1 MVPPPTAE
9 ALLSHTGFVRHLA
22 LRLLRDAHEAEDVV
36 QQVFLAALRRP
47 PEPSRPLRP
56 WLTRVAHNLAI
67 DMHRARGR
75 RNQSERIAAHD
86 DLQPS
91 TGHVVALDSA
101 QKDLVASVVDLPEP
115 YRTTIFLHFYEE
127 LPPRTI
133 AKRQNVPVE
142 TVRTRIK
149 RGVAMLRGRLNGNEG
164 EREEYW
170 AVALVRLSQ
179 MPTAS
184 KPSAWKRFLPL
195 AAAASIGALCAWFF
209 TADTILASRASAPVA
224 RAVAPAPAPATPE
237 VAPTV
242 PPPARADHAELP
254 PPEEARLHR
263 LRIITDE
270 GELVVPDARV
280 DIFSDGTKVAEVRT
294 DKNGEIELPN
304 GHGSDLEIRVGMTR
318 VSLAYST
325 ELDLGKPTAAD
336 EPTLVRVPAASTV
349 SGRVV
354 DEQGFAVPFARVV
367 AWSGFTTDDEQW
379 RYRSPGHRVIA
390 NRNGEFTMLGLRHH
404 FRLEAF
410 WNHLVAKETFV
421 VNLDRAQQLENVE
434 LRVCEPR
441 LVRGSVVDEFGIAV
455 RDADVRTIANDAD
468 RPGRDPGTVYT
479 PRDGDRAR
487 TEPDGTFV
495 ITGMASAGP
504 TIVVEHPDHAP
515 HVIPPPDPG
524 EVNPQETVDVSL
536 ETGSTLSLWVSDTS
550 GKGIPG
556 ATAQFY
562 DLTGTVRRLVTN
574 DMGHVRFDH
583 MPSTS
588 AGFLRVD
595 ADGYA
600 PDIREVKKIGKK
612 KVSTVDIDLPPP
624 RVVRGR
630 VLGVGRIPIRG
641 AIVTARLADPASGP
655 SDPVWRAARD
665 RAALLGIYLTPAD
678 GKFKFPWTPWRSFV
692 LDVKTPQGHH
702 RMFEVDY
709 NQVVIECTF
718 EEDGPA
724 TPPEPKK

>member
-75 RNQSERIAAHD
+75 RDQSERAAAHD
-86 DLQPS
+86 DIQPS
-91 TGHVVALDSA
+91 TGHIVALDSA
-101 QKDLVASVVDLPEP
+101 QQGLVASVVDLPEP

-149 RGVAMLRGRLNGNEG
+149 RGVAMLRGRLNGKDD
-164 EREEYW
+164 ERKEYW
-170 AVALVRLSQ
+170 AVALVQLSQ
-179 MPTAS
+179 TPTAS
-184 KPSAWKRFLPL
+184 KPSAWERLLPIT
-195 AAAASIGALCAWFF
+195 AAASIGALCAWLW
-209 TADTILASRASAPVA
+209 TADPILGAGDSAPVA
-224 RAVAPAPAPATPE
+224 QVVAPAPAPTTSE
-237 VAPTV
+237 TTPTV
-242 PPPARADHAELP
+242 PPPERVDHAVLP

-270 GELVVPDARV
+270 GEFVVPDARV
-280 DIFSDGTKVAEVRT
+280 DIFSGGTKVAEVRT
-294 DKNGEIELPN
+294 DENGEIELPN
-304 GHGSDLEIRVGMTR
+304 GHGADFEIRVGMTR

-325 ELDLGKPTAAD
+325 ELDLGKSVTAD

-349 SGRVV
+349 SGRVL
-354 DEQGFAVPFARVV
+354 DEQGFVVPFARVV

-421 VNLDRAQQLENVE
+421 VNLDRAQHIDDVE

-455 RDADVRTIANDAD
+455 HDASVRTVANAGD
-468 RPGRDPGTVYT
+468 RPGRDSGTIYV
-479 PRDGDRAR
+479 PRDDDRAR

-495 ITGMASAGP
+495 ISGITSVGP

-515 HVIPPPDPG
+515 HVLPPPDPND
-524 EVNPQETVDVSL
+524 VNPQETVDIAL
-536 ETGSTLSLWVSDTS
+536 ETGSTLNLWVSDTA

-556 ATAQFY
+556 ASAQFY
-562 DLTGTVRRLVTN
+562 DLVGTVRRVVSN
-574 DMGHVRFDH
+574 DLGYVRFDH

-595 ADGYA
+595 AAGYA

-641 AIVTARLADPASGP
+641 AIVRARLTDPDNGP
-655 SDPVWRAARD
+655 TDPVWRATRD
-665 RAALLGIYLTPAD
+665 RAALLGHYLTPAD

-692 LDVKTPQGHH
+692 LDVTTPQGHH

-724 TPPEPKK
+724 TPPQPKK